1 MRSKRTA
8 VAPATVDLPPGVT
21 AKDTVCPTWKSKDR
35 LVRDAGDYGRLTFY
49 KTRGFG
55 WVLATLRIRRGR
67 GGYTDRTYGVIVST
81 GKQCRV
87 GCGPHVERELTVY
100 VRGSRANALAKYLVM
115 YAGGVADSNQIRDR
129 ISTRRAQGALYRSR
143 LGRDV

>member
-1 MRSKRTA
+1 MSKRTA
-8 VAPATVDLPPGVT
+8 AAPPTVDLPPGVT
-21 AKDTVCPTWKSKDR
+21 AKDTVYPSYTSKDR

-49 KTRGFG
+49 KARGFG
-55 WVLATLRIRRGR
+55 WVLATLRIRKGR
-67 GGYTDRTYGVIVST
+67 GGSTDRTYGVIVST

-100 VRGSRANALAKYLVM
+100 VRDSRAKALATYVTM
-115 YAGGVADSNQIRDR
+115 YANGVADSNQIRDR